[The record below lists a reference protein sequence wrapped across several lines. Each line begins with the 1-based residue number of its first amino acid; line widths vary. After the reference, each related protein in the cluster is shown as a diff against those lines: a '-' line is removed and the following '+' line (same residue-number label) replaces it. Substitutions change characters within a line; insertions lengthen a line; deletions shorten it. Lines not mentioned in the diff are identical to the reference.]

1 MKKQIGKF
9 TIDTSITFVT
19 RILQLALG
27 IGSSIIIARV
37 LGPQGKGIYSLA
49 ILLPTL
55 IIGFGDFGIVH
66 ASVFY
71 VGRKKYSAEEILGN
85 NITLSFLLGIAGFFI
100 GLIIIV
106 FFGSFLF
113 PGVTK
118 AYLFL
123 ALFLIPLEFF
133 LSFVNYLLLGLR
145 KIKEFNFINI
155 LQSFVFL
162 LLISIPLLALS
173 FGVKE
178 VITAYLI
185 SRFIG
190 VVVLFFLAKRIVG
203 NFHLHLG
210 KSYLKDVFR
219 YGFKIYLASIIQ
231 FLHYRIDMFLV
242 NIFLNPIAVGF
253 YSIAV
258 GLAEQIWLVSQS
270 AGIVL
275 FPRVSSET
283 DEKRLKE
290 FTPLVCRNVLLITLI
305 GAILLFFLGRLLI
318 FLFYSEKFSASV
330 LPFQILLIGVVT
342 MSGWKILCND
352 LYGRGKPELN
362 IYISLISV
370 VLNIILNILWIPKF
384 GIAGAAWASSASYT
398 FAFAVVAIVY
408 SKISG
413 NAMRNVV
420 FPKKADFL
428 LYKNLIARVIG
439 GG

>member
-1 MKKQIGKF
+1 MGKF
-9 TIDTSITFVT
+9 AIDTSITFVT

-27 IGSSIIIARV
+27 IGSSIIIARA
-37 LGPQGKGIYSLA
+37 LGPQGKGFYSLA
-49 ILLPTL
+49 ILLPSL
-55 IIGFGDFGIVH
+55 IIGFGDFGIGQ
-66 ASVFY
+66 ASVFF
-71 VGRKKYSAEEILGN
+71 VGKRRYSAEEILGN
-85 NITLSFLLGIAGFFI
+85 NITLSFLLGIAGFSI

-113 PGVTK
+113 HGVTK

-133 LSFVNYLLLGLR
+133 LSFVNSLLLGLR

-155 LQSFVFL
+155 LQSFVLL
-162 LLISIPLLALS
+162 LLISILLLTLS

-178 VITAYLI
+178 AITAYII
-185 SRFIG
+185 SNFIG
-190 VVVLFFLAKRIVG
+190 VVVLFFLAKRIAG
-203 NFHLHLG
+203 NFHLYLD
-210 KSYLKDVFR
+210 KSYFKDAFR
-219 YGFKIYLASIIQ
+219 YGFKVYLGNIIQ
-231 FLHYRIDMFLV
+231 FLHYRVDMFLV
-242 NIFLNPIAVGF
+242 NIILNPIAVGF

-258 GLAEQIWLVSQS
+258 GLAEQTWLISQS
-270 AGIVL
+270 AGTVL

-283 DEKRLKE
+283 DAKRLKE

-330 LPFQILLIGVVT
+330 LPFQILLIGVVA
-342 MSGWKILCND
+342 MGGWRILTND

-362 IYISLISV
+362 IYISLTSV

-384 GIAGAAWASSASYT
+384 GIAGAAWASSVSYT
-398 FAFAVVAIVY
+398 VAFVAVAIVY

-413 NAMRNVV
+413 NKLWSIIL
-420 FPKKADFL
+420 PQKADFL
-428 LYKNLIARVIG
+428 FYRNLIVKVIG
-439 GG
+439 W